1 MNVVIFG
8 SGYVGLS
15 LAVLF
20 SQKHNVTSIDIV
32 KEKIDLINNKKSPIS
47 DSLIEDFL
55 TSKNLNLTA
64 TLHFQNPVSEAD
76 YVVVAT
82 PTNFDEK
89 TNEFNT
95 SSVTKV
101 INDVRRV
108 NLSVPIII
116 KSTIPVGFCDELRKK
131 GYRNIYF
138 SPEFLRE
145 GRALFD
151 NLYPS
156 RIIVGG
162 KSEKAKEFGFLLK
175 ELSLNPGVPLLFTS
189 SNEAEAIKLFS
200 NTYLAMRVAFFN
212 ELDSFALSN
221 GLNTEEIIKG
231 VTLDPRIGEYYCNP
245 SFGYGG
251 YCLPKDSKQLLHT
264 YNDIPQNLITAI
276 VESNKTRKKF
286 LAQYI
291 IEKGIKR
298 VGLYRL
304 VMKKGSDNFRAS
316 ALLDIMS
323 FLQEHQIE
331 LLIFEPLLEIEAF
344 SGVKIEKDFNKF
356 ASFSDLILTNRQD
369 DRLKELNYKVF
380 SRDIF
385 GDS

>member
-1 MNVVIFG
+1 M
-8 SGYVGLS
+8 
-15 LAVLF
+15 
-20 SQKHNVTSIDIV
+20 
-32 KEKIDLINNKKSPIS
+32 
-47 DSLIEDFL
+47 
-55 TSKNLNLTA
+55 
-64 TLHFQNPVSEAD
+64 
-76 YVVVAT
+76 
-82 PTNFDEK
+82 
-89 TNEFNT
+89 
-95 SSVTKV
+95 
-101 INDVRRV
+101 
-108 NLSVPIII
+108 
-116 KSTIPVGFCDELRKK
+116 GFCDELRNR

-145 GRALFD
+145 GKALFD

-156 RIIVGG
+156 RIIIGG
-162 KSEKAKEFGFLLK
+162 KSDKAKEFGFLLK
-175 ELSLNPGVPLLFTS
+175 ELSLNPEVPLLFTS
-189 SNEAEAIKLFS
+189 SKEAEAIKLFS

-221 GLNTEEIIKG
+221 RLDAEEIIKG
-231 VTLDPRIGEYYCNP
+231 VTLDPRIGMHYCNP

-264 YNDIPQNLITAI
+264 YNDVPQNLITAI

-286 LAQYI
+286 IAQYI
-291 IEKGIKR
+291 IEKGVKR

-304 VMKKGSDNFRAS
+304 VMKKGSDNFRES

-323 FLQEHQIE
+323 FLVEHQIE
-331 LLIFEPLLEIEAF
+331 MLIYEPLLEIETL
-344 SGVKIEKDFNKF
+344 SGVKIEKDFKKF
-356 ASFSDLILTNRQD
+356 ASFSDLIITNRQD